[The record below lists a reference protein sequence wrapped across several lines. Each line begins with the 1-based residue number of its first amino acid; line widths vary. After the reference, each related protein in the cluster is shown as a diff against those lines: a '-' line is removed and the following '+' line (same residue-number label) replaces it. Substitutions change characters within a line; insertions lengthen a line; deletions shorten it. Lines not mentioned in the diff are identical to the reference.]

1 MLPLPLVCALLCL
14 FGAWLCRELRA
25 YYAVP
30 VAARAV
36 ARHELPWMS
45 AGCVGVGRYRIGMF
59 VGRV

>member
-30 VAARAV
+30 APAWYERVSVRT
-36 ARHELPWMS
+36 R
-45 AGCVGVGRYRIGMF
+45 GGGF
-59 VGRV
+59 VLIAWGRV